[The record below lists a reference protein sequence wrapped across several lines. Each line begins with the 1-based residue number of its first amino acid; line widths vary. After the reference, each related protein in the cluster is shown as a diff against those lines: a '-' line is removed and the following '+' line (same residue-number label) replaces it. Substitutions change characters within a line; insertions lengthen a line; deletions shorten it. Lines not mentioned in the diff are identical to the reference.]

1 MFLLAG
7 VPQHLQHYDDGVSKY
22 MAAPSLPD
30 FKDLKT
36 AERGVF

>member
-7 VPQHLQHYDDGVSKY
+7 VPQHLQHYDDGASKY

-30 FKDLKT
+30 FKDLKA